1 MTRVPDQAKLSP
13 VHELDHLIVF
23 LRGPDDVDALR
34 PGLADLI
41 LDEGTRHVGQGT
53 RNRRIVF
60 PDSYI
65 ELLWVDSRAEAQAS
79 GLRFT
84 QRCTGDACPLGVVL
98 RGPVPEHPGFVEYTV
113 PAGPTLHIL
122 DDPRMPFLAVH
133 GSDDLDRLRP
143 ARRMASECLNRARVI
158 VRAEIACGMTPPD
171 DFDVPQLSY
180 VEGEPRL
187 RLTLSGMRE
196 PLTFRPGR

>member
-1 MTRVPDQAKLSP
+1 VL
-13 VHELDHLIVF
+13 ELDHLIVF

-34 PGLADLI
+34 PGLAGLI

-65 ELLWVDSRAEAQAS
+65 ELVWVDSRAEVQAS

-84 QRCTGDACPLGVVL
+84 ERCTGDGCPLGVVL
-98 RGPVPEHPGFVEYTV
+98 RGRVPERPGFVEYTV
-113 PAGPTLHIL
+113 PAGPTLHII

-133 GSDDLDRLRP
+133 GSDGLDLCRP
-143 ARRMASECLNRARVI
+143 VHRMASECLNRAHVI
-158 VRAEIACGMTPPD
+158 ARAEIACGMTPPD
-171 DFDVPQLSY
+171 IFVVPPVSF
-180 VEGEPRL
+180 VEGEPEL
-187 RLTLSGMRE
+187 RLTLGGMRE
-196 PLTFRPGR
+196 QLTFRPGC

>member
-1 MTRVPDQAKLSP
+1 VR
-13 VHELDHLIVF
+13 ELDHLIVF

-34 PGLADLI
+34 PGLAGLI

-84 QRCTGDACPLGVVL
+84 QRCRSDACPLGVVL
-98 RGPVPEHPGFVEYTV
+98 RGRAPERSGFVEYTV

-122 DDPRMPFLAVH
+122 DDPGMPFLAVH
-133 GSDDLDRLRP
+133 ESDDLDRLRP
-143 ARRMASECLNRARVI
+143 VHRMASECLNRACAI
-158 VRAEIACGMTPPD
+158 VHAEIACGMTPPD
-171 DFDVPQLSY
+171 AFDVPQVSF
-180 VEGEPRL
+180 VEGEPQL
-187 RLTLSGMRE
+187 RLTLSGMPE
-196 PLTFRPGR
+196 PLTLRPGR